1 MAWMQRK
8 GWDAEAAACRACG
21 EAVAAARAAE
31 AAALQAQQQAQE
43 QDQQP
48 QQAQQQAEQQA
59 QQQAQQQQPAC
70 AAVMAT
76 GALPAEA
83 AGTGPAV
90 DLLVQAAI
98 KT

>member
-1 MAWMQRK
+1 MVWMQRK

-43 QDQQP
+43 QDQQQ
-48 QQAQQQAEQQA
+48 QQAQQQAQQ
-59 QQQAQQQQPAC
+59 QQQQPAC